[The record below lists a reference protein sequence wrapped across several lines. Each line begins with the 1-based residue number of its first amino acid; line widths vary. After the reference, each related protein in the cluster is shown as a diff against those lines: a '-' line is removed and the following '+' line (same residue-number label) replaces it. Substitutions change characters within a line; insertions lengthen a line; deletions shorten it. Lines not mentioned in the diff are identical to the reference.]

1 MKAISLKTSFDDI
14 HIRKSTSN
22 SEHQTFWQKIL
33 SFDGYP
39 EHAIKLSSSF
49 NEIVK
54 VDSSISAE
62 ENEALENYVGNSWE
76 YINKYLINNEGN
88 DSTLHLERKATLEKL
103 VNKMPLSNLD
113 FYRAVRTDGR
123 SFFSPLTYKLENRL
137 IETGTILINK
147 GFLSFTNNP
156 YSLKAFS
163 GDTITGEV
171 ENNCIIYK
179 LTGGVKSI
187 SKISPIDEFE
197 GIVLPGSLLEVK
209 HARNLNIKIK
219 SGHLRS
225 IWLIELKKAPLS
237 SSPHFDFYGKPV

>member
-14 HIRKSTSN
+14 HIRKTTSN
-22 SEHQTFWQKIL
+22 SEHQTFWQKVL

-39 EHAIKLSSSF
+39 EYAIQLSSSF
-49 NEIVK
+49 NELAK
-54 VDSSISAE
+54 VDSDISPE

-76 YINKYLINNEGN
+76 YINKYLVKNEEH
-88 DSTLHLERKATLEKL
+88 DSTLYLERKATLEKII
-103 VNKMPLSNLD
+103 NKMPPSDLD
-113 FYRAVRTDGR
+113 FYRAIRTDGR
-123 SFFSPLTYKLENRL
+123 SFFAPLIYKLENRL

-147 GFLSFTNNP
+147 SFLSFTNNP

-197 GIVLPGSLLEVK
+197 GIVLPDSLLEVK
-209 HARNLNIKIK
+209 QVRSLNIKIK
-219 SGHLRS
+219 SGHLRN
-225 IWLIELKKAPLS
+225 
-237 SSPHFDFYGKPV
+237 